1 MYLNVFQRY
10 MKELIDEYGPLLKRQ
25 LLIMVNFHIGSRL
38 KNIDGYA
45 FQMCQFGNFQTG
57 RLGGD
62 EYIGYKGETPNIDMI
77 RSVDVMLA
85 FLPNVRQHRKS
96 SGLVSI
102 KFLAG
107 TDKHEKE
114 ISIIPV
120 KYGMEKTVSE
130 FANDKIVN
138 EKCELVV
145 FLQEDKNQIPQIC
158 TECHCKYALL
168 GAGGVEFYTPK

>member
-62 EYIGYKGETPNIDMI
+62 EYIGYKGEMPNIDMI

-107 TDKHEKE
+107 
-114 ISIIPV
+114 
-120 KYGMEKTVSE
+120 
-130 FANDKIVN
+130 
-138 EKCELVV
+138 
-145 FLQEDKNQIPQIC
+145 
-158 TECHCKYALL
+158 YALQNAAPVYKR
-168 GAGGVEFYTPK
+168 GKNKKRQCFCFQKRQTARQM